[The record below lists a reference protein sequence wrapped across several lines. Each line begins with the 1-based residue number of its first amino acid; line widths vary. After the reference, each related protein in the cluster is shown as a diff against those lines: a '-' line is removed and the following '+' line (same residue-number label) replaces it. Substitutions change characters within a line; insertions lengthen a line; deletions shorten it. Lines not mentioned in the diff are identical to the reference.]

1 MTPELKYLAM
11 ISVITALMWMPYVLN
26 ILSRNK
32 MSDAVGYPD
41 TPLVMAPWAE
51 RLKKAHYNA
60 VENLVV
66 FAALVLVAN
75 AMDISNNA
83 TTSAAAAFFWARLVH
98 AGAYAAGIP
107 SSRGLSARWGKV
119 IVPSAVSGSTSRAAK
134 SRFNSCVSSVIG
146 SWSRMMTQSRSKE

>member
-11 ISVITALMWMPYVLN
+11 ISVFTAVMWMPYVLN
-26 ILSRNK
+26 ILSKNK
-32 MSDAVGYPD
+32 IGDAVGYPD

-66 FAALVLVAN
+66 FAALVLIAN

-107 SSRGLSARWGKV
+107 WIRTLAFAVGWGSIICIAWQILS
-119 IVPSAVSGSTSRAAK
+119 
-134 SRFNSCVSSVIG
+134 
-146 SWSRMMTQSRSKE
+146 